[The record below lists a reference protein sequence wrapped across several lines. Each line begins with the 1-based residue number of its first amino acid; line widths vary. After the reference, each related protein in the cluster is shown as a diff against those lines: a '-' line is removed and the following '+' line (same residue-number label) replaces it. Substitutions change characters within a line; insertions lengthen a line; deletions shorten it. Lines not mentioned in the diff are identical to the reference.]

1 MGKLNVKVVINC
13 GGSSSGGSSSGGSGG
28 NGGSGSGGNSG
39 GNGGS
44 GGTTETKYT
53 IQIGSV
59 TPFSNRTSI
68 EYGIWNR
75 STSNYVYN
83 SINVGESFQV
93 PKDTTWVVQVKTE
106 YSDIEEN
113 YRTEYV
119 NGRNEDK
126 VLNIVLE
133 EVSLKKISI
142 VDGDDKIDDLEWF
155 HSRNATP
162 YIHLKSPSDY
172 TLVEEGLGF
181 ILFGT
186 KSGYKTFFVCNEAE
200 VNTNINSTV
209 NLTPL
214 EENTLDVTLI
224 EEGGWYPT
232 SLNGDRI
239 IGTRYTNPGGSTYY
253 INFLLLVDNSGG
265 LKIKVDDNITIR
277 QIKQFNNN
285 ARLLSITVDL
295 QTLNPTNGKVGE
307 IDFYKVSGSSFTIT
321 DEEVLDG
328 ITSKHFDIYN
338 QNDGEA

>member
-13 GGSSSGGSSSGGSGG
+13 GGSSSGGSSGGDSGG
-28 NGGSGSGGNSG
+28 NGGSGSG

-53 IQIGSV
+53 IQIGSI
-59 TPFSNRTSI
+59 TPTSERTTI
-68 EYGIWNR
+68 QYGIWDT
-75 STSNYVYN
+75 SASNYVYN
-83 SINVGESFQV
+83 SINVGESFKV
-93 PKDTTWVVQVKTE
+93 PKDTNWTVQVETE
-106 YSDIEEN
+106 YSDSEKN
-113 YRTEYV
+113 YRTEII

-142 VDGDDKIDDLEWF
+142 VDGNDRIDDLDWF
-155 HSRNATP
+155 HTENATP
-162 YIHLKSPSDY
+162 YPNLTSPSDY
-172 TLVEEGLGF
+172 VLAEEGLGF

-200 VNTNINSTV
+200 VNANINSTV
-209 NLTPL
+209 NLTSL
-214 EENTLDVTLI
+214 AENTLDVTLI

-232 SLNGDRI
+232 SLVGNRI
-239 IGTRYTNPGGSTYY
+239 VGTRYTSPGGSTYY

-328 ITSKHFDIYN
+328 IASKHFDIYSQAGN
-338 QNDGEA
+338 E